1 MNEDDPYKPPL
12 PTAEDVLD
20 PISADLRS
28 LLTRANGGPL
38 SLHDI
43 EQHLKD
49 RGYALLVLFLAAPFP
64 IPNIPGLS
72 VPFGIAMSPTDATT
86 ADVLLECAQAAMVR
100 AKRHQSGF
108 AFFEPRDEP
117 LR

>member
-1 MNEDDPYKPPL
+1 MAGDAL
-12 PTAEDVLD
+12 LRVVTARLAEAVRGQALVSHLGGDEFACVYADWRNRAQLRRLAGTVFD
-20 PISADLRS
+20 TVSA
-28 LLTRANGGPL
+28 PL
-38 SLHDI
+38 SIGNL
-43 EQHLKD
+43 E
-49 RGYALLVLFLAAPFP
+49 
-64 IPNIPGLS
+64 LS
-72 VPFGIAMSPTDATT
+72 IRSSIGIAMSPTDATT